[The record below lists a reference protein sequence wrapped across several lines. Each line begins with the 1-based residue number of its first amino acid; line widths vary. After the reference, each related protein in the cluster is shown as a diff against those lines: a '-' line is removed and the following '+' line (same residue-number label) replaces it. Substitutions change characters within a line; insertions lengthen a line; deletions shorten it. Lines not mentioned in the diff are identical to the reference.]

1 MVLVVVVAGG
11 DCVVF
16 VDGSRCGG
24 LLWSVDDF
32 YWLMMLLVDGWWLEF
47 VILGVLM
54 FVGIARLLTVV
65 LDGMVWLWLLWCGW
79 AYW

>member
-1 MVLVVVVAGG
+1 ME
-11 DCVVF
+11 
-16 VDGSRCGG
+16 
-24 LLWSVDDF
+24 DF
-32 YWLMMLLVDGWWLEF
+32 YWLMMLLVDGWWLEI
-47 VILGVLM
+47 VILGLLM

>member
-1 MVLVVVVAGG
+1 MAAGDSVEWDLG
-11 DCVVF
+11 VTWDCQT
-16 VDGSRCGG
+16 
-24 LLWSVDDF
+24 LSVN
-32 YWLMMLLVDGWWLEF
+32 GRWLEF

-65 LDGMVWLWLLWCGW
+65 LDGMVWLWPLWCGW